1 MATGQAKGGGRDENQ
16 ILATLPRPECE
27 RLLAL
32 TDAHSHTLRAML
44 YRANGPIDHVYFPT
58 SGVLSLIVIMADGGS
73 VEVGTVGN
81 EGFLGTPILLGADR
95 SPTQV
100 FCQVPGSSR
109 RMRADVF
116 VDEIAK
122 SPAFRRACLRYTQGL
137 LAMTAQSTACNKLH
151 PVNERCARWLLITHD
166 RVPGDE
172 FPMTHEF
179 LAMMLGT
186 RRASVTVAAGTLQQ
200 AGLITYHR
208 GHIRVLDR
216 PGLEAASCE
225 CYALVRA
232 EMDRLRQ

>member
-1 MATGQAKGGGRDENQ
+1 MATGQAVGGGNGENH
-16 ILATLPRPECE
+16 ILAALPRAEYE
-27 RLLAL
+27 RLVSL
-32 TDAHSHTLRAML
+32 TDTVTHALRQLL
-44 YRANGPIDHVYFPT
+44 YRANGPIDYVYFPT
-58 SGVLSLIVIMADGGS
+58 SGVLSLIVIMGDGGS

-81 EGFLGTPILLGADR
+81 EGLLGTPILLGADR

-100 FCQVPGSSR
+100 FCQVPGTSR
-109 RMRADVF
+109 RMRAAVF

-122 SPAFRRACLRYTQGL
+122 SPVFRRACLRYTQGL

-166 RVPGDE
+166 RVPGDV
-172 FPMTHEF
+172 FPITHEF

-186 RRASVTVAAGTLQQ
+186 RRASVTVAAGTLAQ

-208 GHIRVLDR
+208 GHIKVLDR

-225 CYALVRA
+225 CYAVVRD
-232 EMDRLRQ
+232 EMDRLQA

>member
-1 MATGQAKGGGRDENQ
+1 MAKGQPVGGGDGENHILAALPRDEY
-16 ILATLPRPECE
+16 E
-27 RLLAL
+27 RLLSL
-32 TDAHSHTLRAML
+32 SDTVSHSLRSLM
-44 YRANGPIDHVYFPT
+44 YQANGPINHVYFPT

-100 FCQVPGSSR
+100 FCQVPGASR
-109 RMRADVF
+109 RMRAAVF
-116 VDEIAK
+116 IDEIAK
-122 SPAFRRACLRYTQGL
+122 SSVFRRACLRYTQGL

-172 FPMTHEF
+172 FPITHEF
-179 LAMMLGT
+179 LSMMLGT
-186 RRASVTVAAGTLQQ
+186 RRASVTVAAGALQQ

-208 GHIRVLDR
+208 GHIKVLDR

-225 CYALVRA
+225 CYGVVRE
-232 EMDRLRQ
+232 EMDRLRH